1 VISVSHVRL
10 LTSAPG
16 NPTTLS
22 DEQKNEMGI
31 TQRLPTNLDQAIEA
45 LQQSGSLAD
54 ALAPGIVSHY
64 LAMKQAEQKMLNLM
78 PQHERKR
85 WLIERY

>member
-31 TQRLPTNLDQAIEA
+31 TQRLPTTLDQAIEA
-45 LQQSGSLAD
+45 LQQSGSLAE

-64 LAMKQAEQKMLNLM
+64 LAMKQAEQKMLSLM

-85 WLIERY
+85 WLMERY